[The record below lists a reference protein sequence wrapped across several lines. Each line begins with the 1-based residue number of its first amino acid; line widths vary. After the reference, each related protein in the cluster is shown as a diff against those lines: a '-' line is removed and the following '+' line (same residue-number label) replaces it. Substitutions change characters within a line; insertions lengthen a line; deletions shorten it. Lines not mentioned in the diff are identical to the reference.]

1 MLRCIVCASQVRTRK
16 QLETLES
23 LRNTTNAQQHSSDK
37 NDERRSQHSIDHDDV
52 RKLFLK
58 AYDHHS
64 DIQNVISHHLTNSRI
79 LGGSW
84 CARAA
89 YFGHRSLLSNYK
101 YGYSLGGSDRM
112 TPSRTDANI
121 PRSDP
126 GLAVLMAFDIVR
138 VGNSSTTSR
147 SGKRAQPTNL
157 AQGAQASRPS
167 SMAFEASCAPAYT
180 PPRSSFLIGCVVIL
194 SLHLPRKRLHCCQG
208 AT

>member
-1 MLRCIVCASQVRTRK
+1 MPEPRIMATGACFRTI
-16 QLETLES
+16 
-23 LRNTTNAQQHSSDK
+23 NN
-37 NDERRSQHSIDHDDV
+37 
-52 RKLFLK
+52 
-58 AYDHHS
+58 
-64 DIQNVISHHLTNSRI
+64 
-79 LGGSW
+79 
-84 CARAA
+84 
-89 YFGHRSLLSNYK
+89 
-101 YGYSLGGSDRM
+101 GYSLGGSDRI

-180 PPRSSFLIGCVVIL
+180 LPRSSFLIGRCGN
-194 SLHLPRKRLHCCQG
+194 SLFTFATQASALLPGRNVMNQSKQHLRLLQRFI
-208 AT
+208 